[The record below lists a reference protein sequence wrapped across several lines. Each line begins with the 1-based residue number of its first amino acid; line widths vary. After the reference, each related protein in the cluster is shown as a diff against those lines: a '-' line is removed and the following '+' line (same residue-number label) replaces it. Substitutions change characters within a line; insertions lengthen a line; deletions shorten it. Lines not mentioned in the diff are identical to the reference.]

1 MSLRASWSQDELSQI
16 ILPASELGEAR
27 IKFSSLDEARKFRF
41 ACYNLRKRTG
51 IGKGLSFIL
60 DETNSNGS
68 DQDQEQA
75 QASYEVIIMKTPV
88 FEITRHI

>member
-60 DETNSNGS
+60 DETNSNSS
-68 DQDQEQA
+68 DQDQEQET
-75 QASYEVIIMKTPV
+75 SYEVIIMKTPV

>member
-1 MSLRASWSQDELSQI
+1 LPLRASWSQDELSQI

-60 DETNSNGS
+60 DETNTNGS
-68 DQDQEQA
+68 DQDQSQET
-75 QASYEVIIMKTPV
+75 SYEVIIMKTPV

>member
-1 MSLRASWSQDELSQI
+1 MSLRASWSQDELSRI

-60 DETNSNGS
+60 DETNSN
-68 DQDQEQA
+68 DLDQEQE
-75 QASYEVIIMKTPV
+75 QETSYEVIIMKTPV

>member
-1 MSLRASWSQDELSQI
+1 LPLRASWSQDELSQI

-68 DQDQEQA
+68 DQDQDQET
-75 QASYEVIIMKTPV
+75 SYEVIIMKTPV

>member
-1 MSLRASWSQDELSQI
+1 LSLRASWSQDELSQM

-60 DETNSNGS
+60 DETNTNGS
-68 DQDQEQA
+68 DQDQET
-75 QASYEVIIMKTPV
+75 SYEVIIMKTPV